1 MWHLEKQNVGRRINS
16 RRSLVETTSKRKE
29 RFTSKFLLTFC
40 KFVIQFLSENYFQG
54 KIQGLKKSASK
65 GDKKKKKEITD
76 EIAKLEA
83 DLNEKHEKELAE
95 LKSNSSIAEPAPS
108 EKVDEITETLEDTNL
123 TETKKVSKAQKRRDK
138 KAEKAKE
145 RLEDIERQEEENK
158 KGLRHLETEKIKEIL
173 NSRGL
178 QINEIPSDGDCLF
191 AGISH
196 QLNGDL
202 RVPDLRKMVADTLMQ
217 NKSK

>member
-1 MWHLEKQNVGRRINS
+1 M
-16 RRSLVETTSKRKE
+16 
-29 RFTSKFLLTFC
+29 
-40 KFVIQFLSENYFQG
+40 
-54 KIQGLKKSASK
+54 KKSASK